1 MTAEYYRLSAGR
13 RPRPRQALGKKAVI
27 FVGVAVA
34 VGDDDAGPLLLL
46 RLFPLSLLPGRFLP
60 SRFLGGGG
68 GGWTDDDDGD
78 GDGFVFFDGARCAVF
93 A

>member
-27 FVGVAVA
+27 FVGVG
-34 VGDDDAGPLLLL
+34 VGDDAGPLLLL

-68 GGWTDDDDGD
+68 GGWTDDDDD